1 MKKHSTLE
9 RLDLAREIRILALGL
24 IGSLIMAI
32 NIKSFVHTEMC
43 IRDRQ
48 REGLQTSQVEGKS
61 LAHISIRIIRK

>member
-32 NIKSFVHTEMC
+32 NIKSYAVPEGFIRAVLTE
-43 IRDRQ
+43 
-48 REGLQTSQVEGKS
+48 
-61 LAHISIRIIRK
+61 

>member
-32 NIKSFVHTEMC
+32 NIKSFVHTG
-43 IRDRQ
+43 
-48 REGLQTSQVEGKS
+48 GLYPGGFNGVTLLSRRRFSVF
-61 LAHISIRIIRK
+61 

>member
-32 NIKSFVHTEMC
+32 NIKSFVHTG
-43 IRDRQ
+43 
-48 REGLQTSQVEGKS
+48 GLYPGGFNGVTQLNQT
-61 LAHISIRIIRK
+61 